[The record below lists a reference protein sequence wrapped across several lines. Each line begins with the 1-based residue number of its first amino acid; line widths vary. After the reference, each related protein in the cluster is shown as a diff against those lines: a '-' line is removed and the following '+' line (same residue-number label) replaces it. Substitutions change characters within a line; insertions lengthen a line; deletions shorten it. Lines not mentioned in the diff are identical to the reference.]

1 MVKNIMT
8 FGRSGLADWFI
19 QRVTSVVVASYVF
32 FLVGFLVLH
41 QPVTFIDWHE
51 LFASL
56 SVRIY
61 TVLTLIS
68 LLIHAWIG
76 IWTVITD
83 YVKPVWARILVELV
97 VILALAVYFLWGL
110 YILFGK

>member
-1 MVKNIMT
+1 MVKNIT
-8 FGRSGLADWFI
+8 AFGRSGLSDWLV
-19 QRVTSVVVASYVF
+19 QRVTSIVVASYVF
-32 FLVGFLVLH
+32 FLLGFFILCG
-41 QPVTFIDWHE
+41 PVTFIDWFE

-61 TVLTLIS
+61 SLLTLIC

-83 YVKPVWARILVELV
+83 YVKPVWARATAEV
-97 VILALAVYFLWGL
+97 VTILALAVYMLWGTYL
-110 YILFGK
+110 LFG